1 MSETRPPLRDSYEQV
16 LNRARV
22 AFRSGNPEE
31 AITLYRR
38 LVDKLS
44 RLSEPVLARRPELRD
59 LHRETRLELAT
70 ILRFEGRYAEA
81 IEVMEVLLESHP
93 DDADAWRT
101 DMAILR
107 MSKGEVE
114 TGLAELRALAEQDP
128 ANPWRWTTLGRE
140 ARIEGHFADSQA
152 ALDQASLVGIE
163 GDAQQQA
170 ENDYQRFL
178 LFKVMGQHDDALAA
192 WEQAVQWHDEVG
204 KTISQVYT
212 MLTDAG
218 RYSDALRYVEQ
229 DDNALQAG
237 FQRGIIAQRTGNAA
251 QALQEWEQ
259 VAQLNP
265 EQYDAGHDAWVES
278 VLRLGNPE
286 PALEWLQ
293 DNLSQRGTSRLLAL
307 SGIGW
312 AMRQDVELATALLQQ
327 AINLTRRERPPR
339 KKLGSDDWRL
349 LDALV
354 TDDEIKANLRSYF
367 AVVETLWEQAP
378 TRSRAGGKP
387 PLIAR
392 P

>member
-1 MSETRPPLRDSYEQV
+1 MTESRPPLRDSYEQV
-16 LNRARV
+16 LNRARL

-31 AITLYRR
+31 AIALYRR

-44 RLSEPVLARRPELRD
+44 RLSERVLDRRPELRD
-59 LHRETRLELAT
+59 LHRDTRLELAA

-81 IEVMEVLLESHP
+81 IEVTEVLLETHP

-101 DMAILR
+101 DVAILR

-114 TGLAELRALAEQDP
+114 TGLAELRALAEKDP

-140 ARIEGHFADSQA
+140 ARIEGYLADSQA
-152 ALDQASLVGIE
+152 ALDRAALVGSE
-163 GDAQQQA
+163 GDARQQA
-170 ENDYQRFL
+170 ENEYQRFL
-178 LFKVMGQHDDALAA
+178 LFGELGQHDDAVAA

-204 KTISQVYT
+204 TTIRQVYT

-229 DDNALQAG
+229 EDNALQAG

-251 QALQEWEQ
+251 LARQEWQQ
-259 VAQLNP
+259 VAQLTP
-265 EQYDAGHDAWVES
+265 DEFDAGHDAWVES
-278 VLRLGNPE
+278 VLRLGDPE

-293 DNLSQRGTSRLLAL
+293 DNLGQRGSSRLLVL

-312 AMRQDVELATALLQQ
+312 AMRQDGELATVLLQQ

-349 LDALV
+349 LDSLV
-354 TDDEIKANLRSYF
+354 ADDEIKASLRTYF
-367 AVVETLWEQAP
+367 AVVDTLWEQSP
-378 TRSRAGGKP
+378 VLPQAGNAP
-387 PLIAR
+387 PLITR